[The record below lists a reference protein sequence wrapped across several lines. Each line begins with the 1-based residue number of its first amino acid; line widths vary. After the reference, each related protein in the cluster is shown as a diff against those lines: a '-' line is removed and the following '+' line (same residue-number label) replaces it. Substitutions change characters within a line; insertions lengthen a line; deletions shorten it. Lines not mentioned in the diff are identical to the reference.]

1 MKNVFGQ
8 NLQFATGRFL
18 ADLLVHR
25 LPVCFCFFYGDFLEE
40 A

>member
-25 LPVCFCFFYGDFLEE
+25 LPVCVFFLWRLS
-40 A
+40 